1 MAFDETVC
9 TLLDFLPSLSY
20 DFSWRA
26 ATKPESTMCKHHG
39 SFSVQGPLSC
49 TEGPARERP
58 CKVKAKFLQTSIKCN
73 IHSSLEVSILTESLL
88 NQCFF
93 TMLSMEILIGF
104 ESHLLEQDYINIS
117 SIQGCWKKS
126 KHKRTQKLKKAVW
139 ANWLLDNVMVETL
152 HLLFLFRL

>member
-26 ATKPESTMCKHHG
+26 STKPESTMCKHHG

-49 TEGPARERP
+49 TERPARERP
-58 CKVKAKFLQTSIKCN
+58 RKVKAKFLQTSIKCN

-88 NQCFF
+88 HQCFF
-93 TMLSMEILIGF
+93 TMLSMEILIAF
-104 ESHLLEQDYINIS
+104 ESLSLLEQVYVNIS
-117 SIQGCWKKS
+117 SVQGCWKKS
-126 KHKRTQKLKKAVW
+126 KHKRTQKLKRQFGRTDYLKILWSNLAPSVP
-139 ANWLLDNVMVETL
+139 V
-152 HLLFLFRL
+152 